1 MYQRFVSR
9 FLCCGRSKHFGVA
22 LVDDPKYVKALQRR
36 AASNEILGTWSS
48 LTSAQEGLSSSFTVP
63 AIPLSNTILI
73 LDYEALLKLLP
84 TDKESREVENKLQK
98 LKPRLEAAQKRE
110 TTEMVDKLKT
120 LGNSVLGM
128 NVQSESDVG

>member
-1 MYQRFVSR
+1 
-9 FLCCGRSKHFGVA
+9 
-22 LVDDPKYVKALQRR
+22 
-36 AASNEILGTWSS
+36 
-48 LTSAQEGLSSSFTVP
+48 VP